1 MDKLNLIE
9 NKARA
14 FFDGENG
21 CHDWDHTIRVLNLCR
36 HIGAIEKADMEVLG
50 LSAMLHDIGR
60 PEQAKTKVCH
70 AEIGAKLSHDLL
82 VGAGYN
88 ESVASEVAQCIL
100 THRFRDNRAPQSLE
114 AKILYDSDKLDSIGA
129 VGLGRA
135 FLYAGEHGAKLHNGK
150 NVNIETTI
158 EHSSEDTAYREYVHK
173 LRYIKDK
180 LFTVEAK
187 RIAMERHKFM
197 ELFFDRLGREID
209 GEI

>member
-9 NKARA
+9 NKARQ
-14 FFDGENG
+14 FFEGENG
-21 CHDWDHTIRVLNLCR
+21 CHDWDHTVRVLNLCR
-36 HIGAIEKADMEVLG
+36 HIGEIEKANIEILA

-70 AEIGAKLSHDLL
+70 AEIGAKLSQNLL
-82 VGAGYN
+82 GEAGYN
-88 ESVASEVAQCIL
+88 QNTIDQVSQSIL

-150 NVNIETTI
+150 DVNIETTI
-158 EHSSEDTAYREYVHK
+158 EHSSEDTAYREYMHK

-180 LFTVEAK
+180 LFTTEAK

-197 ELFFDRLGREID
+197 ELFFDRLGQEVD
-209 GEI
+209 GKI